1 MKLQKQ
7 LNRAGLSVALA
18 VGPSLAWA
26 AEGSAVGDNMIAL
39 GLVAA
44 LLAFAFMPRGG
55 TKAAPAAEPAPA
67 AEAEAAAAA
76 ADEAPA
82 AEGEAVAE
90 EAAPEAPTAE
100 GEAAPAA
107 EAASEEAPA
116 ESASA
121 AS

>member
-7 LNRAGLSVALA
+7 LNRAGLAVALA

-55 TKAAPAAEPAPA
+55 TKAAPAAEPVPAAVAEAPA
-67 AEAEAAAAA
+67 AP

-90 EAAPEAPTAE
+90 EAAPEAPPAE
-100 GEAAPAA
+100 GEAPAA
-107 EAASEEAPA
+107 EVASEEAPA